1 LSAFQR
7 QIEEFHQRG
16 ATLVLVSPAMPDQS
30 LSMVEKENLTYDVL
44 SDVGNQTARE
54 YGLVFSLEEKVQ
66 EIYKGLGI
74 NVPEFNGDDS
84 WELPVPATYVIDK
97 SGSVVWSFVDVNHT
111 VRAEPADIFAALDK
125 LKPAA

>member
-1 LSAFQR
+1 
-7 QIEEFHQRG
+7 
-16 ATLVLVSPAMPDQS
+16 MPDQS